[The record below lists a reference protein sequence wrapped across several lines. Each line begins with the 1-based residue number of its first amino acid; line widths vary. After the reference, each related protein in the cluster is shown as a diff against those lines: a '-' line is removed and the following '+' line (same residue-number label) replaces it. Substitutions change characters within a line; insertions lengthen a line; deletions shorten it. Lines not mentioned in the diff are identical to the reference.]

1 MSLHPTTT
9 TLHLTS
15 IPPGTFI
22 GIDLT
27 SFTST
32 PAFQGVKLIPSG
44 LHLLYYSTTTD
55 SSLRNGFWFYA
66 HPGRVISKTW
76 DPEAEIA
83 TLVDA
88 PPSAGLEERLYAE
101 NLTPYKQR
109 DAEGRV
115 MVGGGGQEWRALSG
129 CVRERTL
136 ERCLGEGWVCGT
148 AGVSGMDYDA
158 GEEVMMGF
166 PPGGGGGV
174 DVMWTRVDLKVTWP
188 AGTIGRERTEMAKD
202 RSWALN
208 NLLHGLASENQDDAE
223 RELLGELQLSF
234 IMSITLGSY
243 SAMEQ
248 YRRLLGLC
256 LTSRACVFHE
266 RRKLF
271 EGLLETLLAQLH
283 YVDGDFWAGFV
294 DGGDG
299 DDNWLAKLL
308 RRFGGGI
315 KEAVN
320 EQQQADPD
328 KDSIVRLFRDMES
341 LTRRKFDWVLD
352 HKDVVRRGLVQTED
366 GDMIELELPGL
377 DEEDETGEYAPVIVE
392 EVVGEGEG
400 GGGTMAGG

>member
-1 MSLHPTTT
+1 S
-9 TLHLTS
+9 LHLTS

-27 SFTST
+27 TFTST
-32 PAFQGVKLIPSG
+32 PAFQGIKLIPPG

-66 HPGRVISKTW
+66 HPERVISKAW
-76 DPEAEIA
+76 DPTADTA

-88 PPSAGLEERLYAE
+88 PSSAKLEERVYVE
-101 NLTPYKQR
+101 NLTPYRQR
-109 DAEGRV
+109 ARRGGEGEEEEEE
-115 MVGGGGQEWRALSG
+115 EWRALSG
-129 CVRERTL
+129 GVRERTL

-148 AGVSGMDYDA
+148 AGVSEMDYDV
-158 GEEVMMGF
+158 GEEALMGF

-174 DVMWTRVDLKVTWP
+174 DVVWTKVDLKVTWP
-188 AGTIGRERTEMAKD
+188 AGTIGRERTEMAND

-208 NLLHGLASENQDDAE
+208 NLLHELASGNQEEEEAE

-248 YRRLLGLC
+248 YRRILGLC
-256 LTSRACVFHE
+256 LTSRTCVFHE
-266 RRKLF
+266 RRGLF
-271 EGLLETLLAQLH
+271 EGLLETLLAQLD

-299 DDNWLAKLL
+299 DENWLAKLL
-308 RRFGGGI
+308 RRFGCGI
-315 KEAVN
+315 KEVVS
-320 EQQQADPD
+320 EQRQVDPD
-328 KDSIVRLFRDMES
+328 KDSIVRLFRGIES

-352 HKDVVRRGLVQTED
+352 RRDVVRRGLVQTED
-366 GDMIELELPGL
+366 GDMVELELAGL

-392 EVVGEGEG
+392 EVVDE
-400 GGGTMAGG
+400 

>member
-1 MSLHPTTT
+1 MSLSLHLTTT

-55 SSLRNGFWFYA
+55 SSLRNGFWFHAY
-66 HPGRVISKTW
+66 PGRVISKVW
-76 DPEAEIA
+76 DSAAETA

-88 PPSAGLEERLYAE
+88 PPSSVGLGERVYAE
-101 NLTPYKQR
+101 NLAPYRQW
-109 DAEGRV
+109 E
-115 MVGGGGQEWRALSG
+115 EWGALSG
-129 CVRERTL
+129 CVREWTL

-148 AGVSGMDYDA
+148 AGVSGMDYDV
-158 GEEVMMGF
+158 GEEEIMGF
-166 PPGGGGGV
+166 PPGGGGV
-174 DVMWTRVDLKVTWP
+174 DVVWTNVDLKVTWP
-188 AGTIGRERTEMAKD
+188 AGTIGRERTEMAND

-208 NLLHGLASENQDDAE
+208 NLLHKLTPEGQEEDAE

-234 IMSITLGSY
+234 VMSITLGSY

-256 LTSRACVFHE
+256 LTSRNCVFHG

-271 EGLLETLLAQLH
+271 EGLLETLLAQLDF
-283 YVDGDFWAGFV
+283 VDGDFWAGFV

-308 RRFGGGI
+308 RRFGSGI
-315 KEAVN
+315 KDAGS
-320 EQQQADPD
+320 EQQRLDPG
-328 KDSIVRLFRDMES
+328 KNSIVRLFRDIES

-352 HKDVVRRGLVQTED
+352 HKNVVRRGLVQTED
-366 GDMIELELPGL
+366 GEMVELELAGQ

-392 EVVGEGEG
+392 EVPSETVRE
-400 GGGTMAGG
+400 

>member
-1 MSLHPTTT
+1 MSLSLHLTTT

-66 HPGRVISKTW
+66 YPGRVISKAW
-76 DPEAEIA
+76 DPAAETA

-88 PPSAGLEERLYAE
+88 PPSSVGLGEKVYAE
-101 NLTPYKQR
+101 NLTPYMQR
-109 DAEGRV
+109 E
-115 MVGGGGQEWRALSG
+115 EWRALGG
-129 CVRERTL
+129 CVQERTL

-148 AGVSGMDYDA
+148 AGVSGMDYGVSED
-158 GEEVMMGF
+158 EIMGL
-166 PPGGGGGV
+166 PPGGGGMDLV
-174 DVMWTRVDLKVTWP
+174 WTNVDLKVTWP
-188 AGTIGRERTEMAKD
+188 AGTIGRERTEMAND

-208 NLLHGLASENQDDAE
+208 NLLHKLTSKDQEDAE

-234 IMSITLGSY
+234 VMSITLGSY

-256 LTSRACVFHE
+256 LTSRTCVFRE

-271 EGLLETLLAQLH
+271 EGLLETLLAQLDF
-283 YVDGDFWAGFV
+283 VDGDFWAGFV

-308 RRFGGGI
+308 RRFGSGI
-315 KEAVN
+315 KDAGS
-320 EQQQADPD
+320 EQQRLNQD
-328 KDSIVRLFRDMES
+328 KDSIVRLFRDIES
-341 LTRRKFDWVLD
+341 LTRAKFDWVLD
-352 HKDVVRRGLVQTED
+352 YKNVVRRGLVQTED
-366 GDMIELELPGL
+366 GEMVELELAGQ

-392 EVVGEGEG
+392 EVLLETGRE
-400 GGGTMAGG
+400 